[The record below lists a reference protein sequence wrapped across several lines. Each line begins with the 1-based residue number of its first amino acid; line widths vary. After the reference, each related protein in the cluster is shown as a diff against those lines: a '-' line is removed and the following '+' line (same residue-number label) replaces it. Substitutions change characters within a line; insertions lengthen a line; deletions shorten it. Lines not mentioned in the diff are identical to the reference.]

1 MWSCMT
7 IIPAVPVQKQK
18 LSPYNEIQFWGNRGL
33 KNVQNM
39 IRKPKI
45 LIDMYLKCIKTFLEF
60 KWISFGSK
68 IRKFF
73 DEINRLISMHFTS
86 KSVKFIYQSWNP
98 WNTWKLEFYWC
109 KEWIITIMEKA
120 GNCFNCIRN
129 LSHRGNF
136 VPCVN
141 CRPKNLI

>member
-1 MWSCMT
+1 MAQENRIKSLKKRKIYEATYCMWSCMT

-60 KWISFGSK
+60 KWI
-68 IRKFF
+68 
-73 DEINRLISMHFTS
+73 
-86 KSVKFIYQSWNP
+86 
-98 WNTWKLEFYWC
+98 
-109 KEWIITIMEKA
+109 
-120 GNCFNCIRN
+120 
-129 LSHRGNF
+129 
-136 VPCVN
+136 
-141 CRPKNLI
+141 